1 MLSLAVDIA
10 AKEWTVATGALVELS
25 DVQGIL
31 HRLLE
36 ESTFRLR
43 DTLMILKFILFE
55 LMDSLLGKL
64 ALKALHRRDLH
75 SNFRYTLGAAFD
87 VLLASW
93 ALQKIE

>member
-1 MLSLAVDIA
+1 M
-10 AKEWTVATGALVELS
+10 ATGALVELS

-43 DTLMILKFILFE
+43 DTIMILKVILFE

-75 SNFRYTLGAAFD
+75 SNFWYTLRAAFD
-87 VLLASW
+87 ILLASW
-93 ALQKIE
+93 TLQKIE

>member
-10 AKEWTVATGALVELS
+10 AKEWTVATGALVELG

-43 DTLMILKFILFE
+43 DTLIILKFILFE

-64 ALKALHRRDLH
+64 ALKTLHRCDLH
-75 SNFRYTLGAAFD
+75 SNFWYTLGAAFD

-93 ALQKIE
+93 TFQKIE

>member
-1 MLSLAVDIA
+1 
-10 AKEWTVATGALVELS
+10 
-25 DVQGIL
+25 
-31 HRLLE
+31 
-36 ESTFRLR
+36 
-43 DTLMILKFILFE
+43 MILKFILFE

>member
-43 DTLMILKFILFE
+43 DTIVILKLILFE

-64 ALKALHRRDLH
+64 AL
-75 SNFRYTLGAAFD
+75 
-87 VLLASW
+87 
-93 ALQKIE
+93 

>member
-10 AKEWTVATGALVELS
+10 AEEWTVAAGALVELG
-25 DVQGIL
+25 DVKGIL

-43 DTLMILKFILFE
+43 DTLIILKFILFE

-64 ALKALHRRDLH
+64 ALKTLHRRDLH
-75 SNFRYTLGAAFD
+75 SNFWYTLGAAFD

-93 ALQKIE
+93 TFQKIE